1 MTKSISNPCFR
12 HASNFLAKPWVFN
25 DFEEDLKKMKKIN
38 YVFLL
43 TEKFVDVFIDVV
55 EVNDNNPVWLAV
67 SFHYFLAVLPV
78 SIKEH
83 IEICAPSKSL
93 NKN

>member
-1 MTKSISNPCFR
+1 M
-12 HASNFLAKPWVFN
+12 LN
-25 DFEEDLKKMKKIN
+25 DFEEDSKKMKERN
-38 YVFLL
+38 YIFLL

-78 SIKEH
+78 FIKEH

-93 NKN
+93 KKN